1 MKIIGVTGGIGCG
14 KSEVLNF
21 IASHYDATIM
31 KADQIGHILMQK
43 GRKCYGKIVATFGEG
58 ILREN
63 GEIDRSKLAHI
74 VFPQPEELAKLNA
87 IMHPAIKNYI
97 LHTIEKEK
105 NIGTE
110 YFIVEAALLLE
121 DHYDDFCD
129 EVWYIYADE
138 DTRVERLKESRD
150 YTEEKIAHIVANQLT
165 EDEFERRCSV
175 EIDNSGNFSYTERQ
189 IRRRLGDEA
198 M

>member
-1 MKIIGVTGGIGCG
+1 MRIIGVTGGIGCG

-43 GRKCYGKIVATFGEG
+43 GRKCYTKIVETFGEG
-58 ILREN
+58 ILKEN
-63 GEIDRSKLAHI
+63 SEIDRSKLAHI
-74 VFPQPEELAKLNA
+74 VFPRPEELAKLNA

-138 DTRVERLKESRD
+138 DTRIERLKESRD
-150 YTEEKIAHIVANQLT
+150 YTEEKIARIMANQLT
-165 EDEFERRCSV
+165 EEEFERRCGV
-175 EIDNSGNFSYTERQ
+175 EIDNSGDFSYTERQ